1 MSNLIQNKF
10 TKAGIHLDLPRNV
23 FDFKKTHTTNVLTG
37 KIVPMMNE
45 WVLPASSY
53 TLGHALSIR
62 SAPIA
67 RPILDSIYVDV
78 CVFWCPYRILM
89 TDTPQWLGENQT
101 DAWTLKQDVKL
112 PTITEVKGLIY
123 TPISVN
129 PPSYASY
136 AYIADHYLAPHI
148 GFRNPKGA
156 NSASANNASIFKG
169 GFSVLPS
176 RAYDMCYNYFWRDE
190 NLIDPILFSKAS
202 GANNVLD
209 ITNYGVQL
217 GKLHYAS
224 RIANMWNKL
233 LPSPQRG
240 DAVTIDLLGYAP
252 VITRDENVDPWA
264 VGSGADGIFTQT
276 DLEENGLRWYG
287 IPFGEVEMEDKIG
300 ADLLGLTS
308 SGGAGAPFFTGVN
321 GEVVDSSGTYSD
333 TAVVPANLWVDLRN
347 VSAMSINQLRWSIMM
362 QHYLEKSA
370 AAGAR
375 ASEFYASFWG
385 LKSTHQDDDIPK
397 LIIQKR
403 YRINVS
409 QVLSQTKS
417 DIYNSADDETET
429 IGNLGDIGA
438 YSLTAIKDKSFAET
452 FTEYGIFQYHVCIRH
467 DDSFAYGIDR
477 HFGQNGLLDNY
488 LTSFDHVGEMLY
500 EKAEIAAFSVSTGS
514 GFGLGYNRAWSAD
527 RYQTDSVVGILAPNE
542 PEEAWTLARA
552 IDTSF
557 SLNQNFIEQKFYE
570 FDRALLF
577 PVAHGVS
584 NVDAEGIPYESDRYQ
599 WLVSLCVFGKTA
611 KTMSKDSEPG
621 IIGRL

>member
-10 TKAGIHLDLPRNV
+10 TKAGVHLDLPRNV
-23 FDFKKTHTTNVLTG
+23 FDFKVTHTTNVLTG

-53 TLGHALSIR
+53 SLGHALSIR

-101 DAWTLKQDVKL
+101 EAWTLKQDVKL
-112 PTITEVKGLIY
+112 PTITNVKGLIY

-148 GFRNPKGA
+148 GFKNPNGA
-156 NSASANNASIFKG
+156 NAASANSASIFKG

-202 GANNVLD
+202 GADNALD
-209 ITNYGVQL
+209 ITNYSVQL
-217 GKLHYAS
+217 GELHYAS

-233 LPSPQRG
+233 LPNPQRG
-240 DAVTIDLLGYAP
+240 DPVTIDLLGYAP
-252 VITRDENVDPWA
+252 VITRDTNVSYPYTPEGDE
-264 VGSGADGIFTQT
+264 FTQSEL
-276 DLEENGLRWYG
+276 DDIGLRWYQTDDSSSNFTLVNGQGSG
-287 IPFGEVEMEDKIG
+287 IGVAAASQGP
-300 ADLLGLTS
+300 ALTGLTYQD
-308 SGGAGAPFFTGVN
+308 AGSVAN
-321 GEVVDSSGTYSD
+321 DI
-333 TAVVPANLWVDLRN
+333 VVPANLYADLRDI
-347 VSAMSINQLRWSIMM
+347 SAMSINQLRWSIMM

-370 AAGAR
+370 AAGSR

-417 DIYNSADDETET
+417 DIYNSTDDETET
-429 IGNLGDIGA
+429 TGNLGDIGA

-452 FTEYGIFQYHVCIRH
+452 FTEYGILQYHVCIRH

-500 EKAEIAAFSVSTGS
+500 EKAEIAAFGVSTGS

-542 PEEAWTLARA
+542 PEEAWTLSRA
-552 IDTSF
+552 ITTSF

-577 PVAHGVS
+577 PVAHGQS
-584 NVDAEGIPYESDRYQ
+584 HVDAEGIPYESDRYQ